1 MLISQN
7 TLMILKSF
15 TSINPSIY
23 IKEGNI
29 IRTISPQKTVIA
41 IAEVDENFETAFGIY
56 DLNQFL
62 SAISIFDKP
71 DFTFK
76 QNCVTIKNDSSSVR
90 YGFADEKMIMQA
102 PDKTLQLPDVVV
114 NFVLTEEIVKKTMQA
129 ASILDLPN
137 WTVTGDGSDI
147 NIVVG
152 NVKDKSSNVFKYKVG
167 ETDKEFELIF
177 KVENLRFMPEE
188 YNVQISSKGISHF
201 ITTNGKLQYFIATES
216 V

>member
-76 QNCVTIKNDSSSVR
+76 QNFVTIKNDSSSVR